1 VYKCILGIFFC
12 LLCVNSFDARGSVIG
27 PLEYQGFADSPFQG
41 LAFDYFYLETFE
53 DRLFNVPGVTAIG
66 SIPPIIA
73 TPENNFPGTVDSV
86 EYGSNGI
93 TLFGEWGPSGI
104 TFEFDIQVLGQL
116 PTHVG
121 IVWTDGRNSIRFDAF
136 DSNGSLIG
144 SIAGNHADGTFF
156 SSSAEDRFY
165 GITDLDGISKFH
177 ISSGSGVG
185 IEVDHLQ
192 YGFWS
197 SQPVPEPTSMAIFGL
212 SALGLAYRSRRK
224 GKA

>member
-1 VYKCILGIFFC
+1 MRKYFLGILFYFS
-12 LLCVNSFDARGSVIG
+12 CVDSFAAKGSVIR

-41 LAFDYFYLETFE
+41 LAFDYFFLETFE
-53 DRLFNVPGVTAIG
+53 DRLFNVPGVTATG
-66 SIPPIIA
+66 SIQPIIA
-73 TPENNFPGTVDSV
+73 TPENSPPGTVDSV
-86 EYGSNGI
+86 EYGSSGI
-93 TLFGEWGPSGI
+93 TLFGGDGYSGI
-104 TFEFDIQVLGQL
+104 TFEFDIQVLEQL

-165 GITDLDGISKFH
+165 GITHLDGISKFH

-192 YGFWS
+192 YGFLS
-197 SQPVPEPTSMAIFGL
+197 SQAVPEPTSMAIFGL
-212 SALGLAYRSRRK
+212 GALGLAYRARRRM
-224 GKA
+224 